1 MAETEDEELI
11 AAVRNDGDS
20 DIDRI
25 DPVPDTITL
34 ASGIEVHVL
43 PLRTR
48 ELFKLLRIITHGAG
62 QTIMQSGLD
71 FKEDSAVFLQKLLG
85 IVLFSIPDAENETVA
100 FLQAMVEPADLTDKP
115 NRDLSKAER
124 EANIASW
131 TRLNMEMYNP
141 DPGDTIDI
149 LENVVRRESADLQA
163 LGKKLM
169 SFLSIAARTGQL
181 KAEPASNGDGKPLQ
195 DLNLPESS
203 PASSTSSPPST
214 DGATSTS
221 SASPSDGSGKS
232 SPPSRRASGRKSAPA
247 GA

>member
-11 AAVRNDGDS
+11 AAVQDDGDN

-48 ELFKLLRIITHGAG
+48 ELFKMLRIITHGAG
-62 QTIMQSGLD
+62 QTILNSGLD
-71 FKEDSAVFLQKLLG
+71 FKDESSVFLQKLLG
-85 IVLFSIPDAENETVA
+85 IILFSIPDAENETVA

-115 NRDLSKAER
+115 SRDLNKQER
-124 EANIASW
+124 EDNIALW
-131 TRLNMEMYNP
+131 TKLNMEMYNP
-141 DPGDTIDI
+141 DPSDTIDI
-149 LENVVRRESADLQA
+149 IENVVRRESADLQA
-163 LGKKLM
+163 LGKKLT

-181 KAEPASNGDGKPLQ
+181 KDESNGGGRPLQ

-203 PASSTSSPPST
+203 AASSTSSAAST
-214 DGATSTS
+214 DGQTSASSSSPSAASGTS
-221 SASPSDGSGKS
+221 SRRSP
-232 SPPSRRASGRKSAPA
+232 RASGRKSAPA
-247 GA
+247 GN